1 MSEAVFQAPKRRAR
15 VYEAYEAPFPVLLT
29 AEDAK
34 LPVDLVYRAEI
45 VNKNVIV
52 RDPDHIQALYGK
64 GYFGKGMLSRARPDY
79 CISNTWEKLG
89 DRHLPVISLSKYQQ
103 RLSWVRDGLLG
114 QGLDLDTVSQTLQK
128 FSREV
133 EIVDREMTG
142 VENGRNEGETPH
154 SPTSEGVERAGGIDL
169 VDTSQEAEL
178 DGHVPQAKRPRRQGD
193 PRFDPLAE
201 LYPEEPEQVDQQ
213 VLSKVKCARH
223 DDWIIHCGC
232 RLEESHLKAEAQ
244 TRENSQRD
252 YPGHEYVLVEEE
264 DEEEEEQKKEMGERE
279 RPLRHVCRINPFTLI
294 EYLQLSLEE
303 TFFLVYALGCL
314 SVHYDEEPLSICQLW
329 EMFSFIQ
336 PHFETTYMAYHYFR
350 SKGWVPKPGVKYGSD
365 FMLYRKGPPF
375 YHASYSV
382 VVERVAES
390 FQDAP
395 LRPFNWRSLAALSR
409 ITGNVSK
416 ELMFCYVIY
425 PEDMTKED
433 LRSPECVRRVR
444 VQEVIVSRWI
454 SSRERTEQDD
464 I

>member
-1 MSEAVFQAPKRRAR
+1 MT
-15 VYEAYEAPFPVLLT
+15 YILL
-29 AEDAK
+29 
-34 LPVDLVYRAEI
+34 PR
-45 VNKNVIV
+45 
-52 RDPDHIQALYGK
+52 
-64 GYFGKGMLSRARPDY
+64 
-79 CISNTWEKLG
+79 
-89 DRHLPVISLSKYQQ
+89 YQQ

-154 SPTSEGVERAGGIDL
+154 SPISEGVERAGGIDL

-264 DEEEEEQKKEMGERE
+264 DEEEEEQKKEMGEAS
-279 RPLRHVCRINPFTLI
+279 
-294 EYLQLSLEE
+294 LSLGY
-303 TFFLVYALGCL
+303 FHFRFCISVGGYFCRKLVVDISNY
-314 SVHYDEEPLSICQLW
+314 
-329 EMFSFIQ
+329 
-336 PHFETTYMAYHYFR
+336 
-350 SKGWVPKPGVKYGSD
+350 
-365 FMLYRKGPPF
+365 
-375 YHASYSV
+375 
-382 VVERVAES
+382 
-390 FQDAP
+390 
-395 LRPFNWRSLAALSR
+395 
-409 ITGNVSK
+409 
-416 ELMFCYVIY
+416 
-425 PEDMTKED
+425 
-433 LRSPECVRRVR
+433 
-444 VQEVIVSRWI
+444 IVSHC
-454 SSRERTEQDD
+454 
-464 I
+464 